1 MADEGAANFTREKWD
16 EMIQLLDK
24 DGDGTVDKEEYFLAY
39 KKMFPNLT
47 DEECD
52 AQWTKIDADGDGTL
66 TVLELAQYY
75 GFNLDGETTAEMS
88 DEQILEALQMQAA
101 LVELNAAKEAELKKI
116 RDEKKA
122 KEEEEKLRL
131 GVNTL
136 KARDPTIKM
145 VNMENAKDQSE
156 EDKEIVRFL
165 EACNLGD
172 LESQKPDKD
181 TVLKYIEE
189 KKVKVRIE
197 CEKAEMPLHKIARVK
212 VDNNNKGQYAKVF
225 DAIIQKSREEA
236 KAAGLKSI
244 SSDINHQDKAGKTPL
259 YLAIEH
265 NNLTLMKLLYT
276 LGAESPDSLL
286 VNNQGWTIMHS
297 AVNTDNLETLKKL
310 MDFFTPQRIKLLLQ
324 TPDKT
329 GREPLHIAA
338 YKCSEEMVS
347 YLMDVGAANVRV
359 DSNGN
364 DPAKLADRAG
374 RRKSKEIIE
383 RRSSKEG
390 EA

>member
-1 MADEGAANFTREKWD
+1 MSTRHTLHQRVHSAIHTCPTASSALSYPRRHALAA
-16 EMIQLLDK
+16 
-24 DGDGTVDKEEYFLAY
+24 
-39 KKMFPNLT
+39 P
-47 DEECD
+47 
-52 AQWTKIDADGDGTL
+52 
-66 TVLELAQYY
+66 
-75 GFNLDGETTAEMS
+75 S
-88 DEQILEALQMQAA
+88 
-101 LVELNAAKEAELKKI
+101 
-116 RDEKKA
+116 
-122 KEEEEKLRL
+122 
-131 GVNTL
+131 
-136 KARDPTIKM
+136 
-145 VNMENAKDQSE
+145 
-156 EDKEIVRFL
+156 
-165 EACNLGD
+165 
-172 LESQKPDKD
+172 
-181 TVLKYIEE
+181 
-189 KKVKVRIE
+189 
-197 CEKAEMPLHKIARVK
+197 PLCPRHA
-212 VDNNNKGQYAKVF
+212 GQYAKVF

-310 MDFFTPQRIKLLLQ
+310 MDFFTPQRVKLLLQ

-338 YKCSEEMVS
+338 YKCSEEMVT
-347 YLMDVGAANVRV
+347 YLMDVGAANLRV

-383 RRSSKEG
+383 RRSSKE
-390 EA
+390 EAASP